1 MYRLYSVNQSSQH
14 SALATMFLQAGV
26 RSAGRLLCRAGSQ
39 HTTRGLQTRVAR
51 ELVVVPPE
59 NSPARFLRCVGCG
72 QPMAAPMVCSSCL
85 CVGYC
90 GPVCAVRDTRHTPEE
105 CSAHRRYLARDVRVH
120 LPTNPAWLVAGM
132 DHRADTSFCDVLA
145 AMGVHDEAG
154 YRLLCGC
161 DAPPSPPSPHRALVE
176 PLPPPPPSPPHEADV
191 TPPSDWAAYYSWRGL
206 ALDSPLAVLLSFPL
220 TLHHILARHVLP
232 ALPRSRDTA
241 PQPVRVHLL
250 GPEKELALLPLF
262 AELAHLH
269 PATTIDIEMVGP
281 AGLALPPPTR
291 FDGRLGGSVTVT
303 AHGGLYHE
311 PLLLAHRGAA
321 DVVVALNA
329 GLAAPGYD
337 WSPTLGTVQRSGVPF
352 FFTDYSEYSIEKAAA
367 FAQLHAMA
375 GALPVRLN
383 PFRAPLRQPL
393 VVGGAVAFPWV
404 SNGFLAGFANGGRVA
419 SGGDAGA

>member
-1 MYRLYSVNQSSQH
+1 MEASLLSVSEGKLLSAREVQALRKRAKVGGAPPPSATRSDGTPPRRTPASAAERARLL
-14 SALATMFLQAGV
+14 SALEHRRLQQVGAAETH
-26 RSAGRLLCRAGSQ
+26 RSAEGGL
-39 HTTRGLQTRVAR
+39 RGLR
-51 ELVVVPPE
+51 
-59 NSPARFLRCVGCG
+59 
-72 QPMAAPMVCSSCL
+72 
-85 CVGYC
+85 
-90 GPVCAVRDTRHTPEE
+90 
-105 CSAHRRYLARDVRVH
+105 
-120 LPTNPAWLVAGM
+120 
-132 DHRADTSFCDVLA
+132 
-145 AMGVHDEAG
+145 
-154 YRLLCGC
+154 
-161 DAPPSPPSPHRALVE
+161 VE
-176 PLPPPPPSPPHEADV
+176 PLPLLPPPPREVDV
-191 TPPSDWAAYYSWRGL
+191 APPSDWAAYYSWRGL
-206 ALDSPLAVLLSFPL
+206 ALDSPLAVLLTFPL

-232 ALPRSRDTA
+232 ALPASRDTA
-241 PQPVRVHLL
+241 AQPLRVHLL

-262 AELAHLH
+262 AELAHLQ

-281 AGLALPPPTR
+281 AGLALPPAAR

-311 PLLLAHRGAA
+311 LPLKLARRGAA

-337 WSPTLGTVQRSGVPF
+337 WSPTLGAVRRSGVPF

-367 FAQLHAMA
+367 FAQRHAMA

-419 SGGDAGA
+419 SGGDADDY

>member
-1 MYRLYSVNQSSQH
+1 MRPVSRPSS
-14 SALATMFLQAGV
+14 LLQARV

-39 HTTRGLQTRVAR
+39 STTRGLQTRVAR
-51 ELVVVPPE
+51 ELVVAPPE

-72 QPMAAPMVCSSCL
+72 QPLAAPMVCSSCL

-90 GPVCAVRDTRHTPEE
+90 GPVCAARDARHTPEE
-105 CSAHRRYLARDVRVH
+105 CSAHGRYLARDVRVH

-132 DHRADTSFCDVLA
+132 DHRADTSFCDVLT

-176 PLPPPPPSPPHEADV
+176 PLPPPPPPPPHEADV
-191 TPPSDWAAYYSWRGL
+191 APPSDWAAYYSWRGL
-206 ALDSPLAVLLSFPL
+206 SLASPLAALLSFPL
-220 TLHHILARHVLP
+220 TLHHILAQHVLP
-232 ALPRSRDTA
+232 ALPASRDTA
-241 PQPVRVHLL
+241 AQPVRVHLL

-269 PATTIDIEMVGP
+269 PASSIAIEMVGP

-291 FDGRLGGSVTVT
+291 FDGRLGGSVTLT

-311 PLLLAHRGAA
+311 LPLKLARRGAA

-337 WSPTLGTVQRSGVPF
+337 WSPTLGAVRRSGVPF

-367 FAQLHAMA
+367 FAQGHAMA

-419 SGGDAGA
+419 SGGDADDD